1 MLCSLYLNNSRSY
14 IQSNFAFLKKLKK
27 INLKG
32 DSPWYIK
39 WNIERQSVCKVTFTL
54 PKEIATI

>member
-1 MLCSLYLNNSRSY
+1 MCVFHWYFNNSRSY

-32 DSPWYIK
+32 DSPWY
-39 WNIERQSVCKVTFTL
+39 Q
-54 PKEIATI
+54 KEYSKDKAFVK